1 MLSHVVPEFNLI
13 CWNCKG
19 CIGKSTGPIQ
29 FHHSLVAGSV
39 PRSWLNASLLAQ
51 RLVAGSAPRSWLNFF
66 ERKKKGKKKETW
78 KNWASYMPLS
88 QLGMPSSS
96 RPIHIMYLF
105 FSFHIRSPAQCDV
118 AGSFFLS
125 FFSFKTIE
133 PARCHRARAMWLS

>member
-66 ERKKKGKKKETW
+66 ERKKKGKKRNVEK
-78 KNWASYMPLS
+78 LS
-88 QLGMPSSS
+88 QL
-96 RPIHIMYLF
+96 HAL
-105 FSFHIRSPAQCDV
+105 
-118 AGSFFLS
+118 
-125 FFSFKTIE
+125 E
-133 PARCHRARAMWLS
+133 PARYAVIIPANTYYVFVF

>member
-51 RLVAGSAPRSWLNFF
+51 RLVAGSIFLNG
-66 ERKKKGKKKETW
+66 KKTKKKETW
-78 KNWASYMPLS
+78 KN
-88 QLGMPSSS
+88 
-96 RPIHIMYLF
+96 
-105 FSFHIRSPAQCDV
+105 
-118 AGSFFLS
+118 
-125 FFSFKTIE
+125 
-133 PARCHRARAMWLS
+133 